1 MGTVFKTHVTRP
13 LPDGAVVV
21 VRKAKHFA
29 SWTDE
34 AGRKHTAPVTTGDTP
49 RVRERSSTYTAQ
61 YRDGAGILR
70 RVATGCKSLDAAR
83 SVLADHE
90 RRAEKIRSGIVTQSD
105 ANAADF
111 ADVPIVEHTDA
122 YIEHLL
128 CKRGKGARRNINAA
142 HIANVRRALRLLTD
156 EFGFRRLRDLN
167 RRPVEQ
173 WVRRL
178 LDLPDGERP
187 APRTVNLKLVSL
199 TSFGNWLVEVGRLA
213 ANPLARL
220 RKLDEADDIRRQRRA
235 LTADELR
242 RLLTVARQR
251 PVAEF
256 GRDKVRIIDDT
267 RPTAS
272 RATWKRAALTFDT
285 LADCAERGRSRVRPD
300 VAARLDR
307 AGRERALVYAVL
319 VTTGL
324 RKGELASL
332 TVADVLFDVDQ
343 PVIVLPGTDAK
354 NGRRSTLPIRADV
367 AAELL
372 AWITERAEAVCGQRV
387 GIAGRALPPADV
399 PLLNVPTGLDKIIA
413 RDLAAAGIP
422 KLDDR
427 GRCVDVHALRH
438 TFGTHIVAAG
448 IAPRIAQA
456 AMRHSSLNLTM
467 GLYTDP
473 RLLDV
478 AGALAALP
486 SLTTSL
492 SDREPARAT
501 GTDDVRA
508 VAPLVALDAVRR
520 GPNGSQWVNP
530 DGKGVERD
538 ESHKPKIH
546 RGTRAFPGESKA
558 PRSGLEPETYGLT
571 VRRSTIELSGNRPEE

>member
-1 MGTVFKTHVTRP
+1 MGTVFKTHITRP

-83 SVLADHE
+83 SVLADLE
-90 RRAEKIRSGIVTQSD
+90 RRAEKVRSGIVTQSD

-220 RKLDEADDIRRQRRA
+220 RKLDEADDIRRCDTRRQEPSLDQDA
-235 LTADELR
+235 ER
-242 RLLTVARQR
+242 PPEARQR
-251 PVAEF
+251 AVGAVCDRPDR
-256 GRDKVRIIDDT
+256 RDLKSLQSGETETCTCDQPDQWR
-267 RPTAS
+267 RPLLHSGVTAS
-272 RATWKRAALTFDT
+272 VEM
-285 LADCAERGRSRVRPD
+285 C
-300 VAARLDR
+300 
-307 AGRERALVYAVL
+307 
-319 VTTGL
+319 
-324 RKGELASL
+324 
-332 TVADVLFDVDQ
+332 
-343 PVIVLPGTDAK
+343 PG
-354 NGRRSTLPIRADV
+354 V
-367 AAELL
+367 
-372 AWITERAEAVCGQRV
+372 
-387 GIAGRALPPADV
+387 
-399 PLLNVPTGLDKIIA
+399 
-413 RDLAAAGIP
+413 
-422 KLDDR
+422 
-427 GRCVDVHALRH
+427 
-438 TFGTHIVAAG
+438 
-448 IAPRIAQA
+448 
-456 AMRHSSLNLTM
+456 
-467 GLYTDP
+467 
-473 RLLDV
+473 
-478 AGALAALP
+478 
-486 SLTTSL
+486 
-492 SDREPARAT
+492 
-501 GTDDVRA
+501 
-508 VAPLVALDAVRR
+508 
-520 GPNGSQWVNP
+520 
-530 DGKGVERD
+530 
-538 ESHKPKIH
+538 
-546 RGTRAFPGESKA
+546 
-558 PRSGLEPETYGLT
+558 
-571 VRRSTIELSGNRPEE
+571 